1 MNLNGKIVR
10 KEAKDMPQNVKD
22 RRVQKT
28 RKLLQDALI
37 ELVAE
42 KGYEAVS
49 IREILDQANV
59 GRSTFYSHFQ
69 DKEQLLH
76 SILDRL
82 DELFEQH
89 KKQILDAGK
98 NVENADNRD
107 LTLNLSPTLS
117 LFQFVGENHRF
128 FKAMLGNR
136 GYGIFAKP
144 VYDHVFAHVYGI
156 FTSPVQAD
164 ALAHL
169 HGTFNIP
176 RSREKLGSF
185 ESEVAAHYFVSA
197 LMGILVW
204 WVEKDMP
211 CTAEEIDRLFRELA
225 MPGFRYVLAV
235 NHEP

>member
-1 MNLNGKIVR
+1 
-10 KEAKDMPQNVKD
+10 MPQNIVD

-42 KGYEAVS
+42 KGYESVS
-49 IREILDQANV
+49 IREILDEANV
-59 GRSTFYSHFQ
+59 GRSTFYAHFQ

-82 DELFEQH
+82 NELFEQH
-89 KKQILDAGK
+89 KKRVLDAAK
-98 NVENADNRD
+98 NVGGVDNVDPTHSR
-107 LTLNLSPTLS
+107 SPTFS
-117 LFQFVGENHRF
+117 LFQFVGQNHRF

-144 VYDHVFAHVYGI
+144 VYDYVFAHVHSLFTRPLHDNALDHMHEPFKILKPHEKYG
-156 FTSPVQAD
+156 S
-164 ALAHL
+164 L
-169 HGTFNIP
+169 
-176 RSREKLGSF
+176 
-185 ESEVAAHYFVSA
+185 ESEIAAHYFVSA

-211 CTAEEIDRLFRELA
+211 CTAEEIDRLFRHLA
-225 MPGFRYVLAV
+225 IPSFGQVLAA
-235 NHEP
+235 NHST